1 MPNRGPGVAHTLL
14 PVSKFSLLPA
24 AVAMFVVGLI
34 AIIAVFVLYAT
45 GQTNL
50 SVWLYVAAML
60 LPIGLGLG
68 ILSVVRRR

>member
-1 MPNRGPGVAHTLL
+1 MP
-14 PVSKFSLLPA
+14 KFSLMP
-24 AVAMFVVGLI
+24 VAMTMFAVGLL

-45 GQTNL
+45 GRTEA

-60 LPIGLGLG
+60 APVGLGLG

>member
-1 MPNRGPGVAHTLL
+1 
-14 PVSKFSLLPA
+14 
-24 AVAMFVVGLI
+24 MFAVGLL

>member
-1 MPNRGPGVAHTLL
+1 MP
-14 PVSKFSLLPA
+14 
-24 AVAMFVVGLI
+24 VAMTMFAVGLL

-45 GQTNL
+45 GRTEA

-60 LPIGLGLG
+60 APVGLGLG